1 MTENNSS
8 RLQIKFTPI
17 NVLLILIVIT
27 LLGWLMFSIS
37 SVAVGKNVKNFAIA
51 GVSYLIIESVT
62 TSIILKLKRI
72 KSKDDYS
79 QLSKF
84 VMTEYQNVNK
94 KTLSTIFIL
103 PNVIYSLILLITTFV
118 LQSDLRQVFY
128 WTFVLSICYLV
139 FNIFRALKLES
150 VG

>member
-27 LLGWLMFSIS
+27 LLGWLMFSIPLIY
-37 SVAVGKNVKNFAIA
+37 VGKNIKNFAIA

-79 QLSKF
+79 QLPKF
-84 VMTEYQNVNK
+84 VMTEYQNV
-94 KTLSTIFIL
+94 
-103 PNVIYSLILLITTFV
+103 
-118 LQSDLRQVFY
+118 R
-128 WTFVLSICYLV
+128 
-139 FNIFRALKLES
+139 
-150 VG
+150 

>member
-1 MTENNSS
+1 MRDHKCVN
-8 RLQIKFTPI
+8 IKYNMIF
-17 NVLLILIVIT
+17 VLFVLIIIT
-27 LLGWLMFSIS
+27 IIGWLMFSIPS
-37 SVAVGKNVKNFAIA
+37 IYVGKNIKNFAIA

-79 QLSKF
+79 QLPKF
-84 VMTEYQNVNK
+84 VVAEYQNVNK

>member
-1 MTENNSS
+1 MRDHKCVN
-8 RLQIKFTPI
+8 IKYNMIF
-17 NVLLILIVIT
+17 VLFVLIIIT
-27 LLGWLMFSIS
+27 IIGWLMFSIPS
-37 SVAVGKNVKNFAIA
+37 IYVGKNIKNFAIA

-79 QLSKF
+79 QLPKF

-94 KTLSTIFIL
+94 KTLSMIFIF
-103 PNVIYSLILLITTFV
+103 PNMIYSLILLITTFV

>member
-1 MTENNSS
+1 MRDHKCVN
-8 RLQIKFTPI
+8 IKYNMIF
-17 NVLLILIVIT
+17 VLFVLIIIT
-27 LLGWLMFSIS
+27 IIGWLMFSIPS
-37 SVAVGKNVKNFAIA
+37 IYVGKNIKNFAIA

-79 QLSKF
+79 QLPKF

-94 KTLSTIFIL
+94 KTLSMIFIF

>member
-1 MTENNSS
+1 MRDHKCVN
-8 RLQIKFTPI
+8 IKYNMIF
-17 NVLLILIVIT
+17 VLFVLIIIT
-27 LLGWLMFSIS
+27 IIGWLMFSIPS
-37 SVAVGKNVKNFAIA
+37 IYVGKNIKNFAIA

-79 QLSKF
+79 QLPKF

-94 KTLSTIFIL
+94 KTLSKIFIL
-103 PNVIYSLILLITTFV
+103 TNVIYSLILLITTFV